1 MAKKKGEWDVVYVL
15 KNDCPAEELRYS
27 LRSVVKNFPY
37 NRIVFYGGCPEG
49 FKPDLGFI
57 YEQEGK
63 TAASKVVNTLR
74 FIVNEDM
81 LTENVWIF
89 NDDFFIMKP
98 YKLTTATLSG
108 TLEARLIRHEKKY
121 GYSDYARILRN
132 AKSALIKRGFDTL
145 SYEGH
150 TPMLFNRKMF
160 GEVLDEFGPE
170 IMYRSIYGNYF
181 KIPAITYGD
190 VKVKNLLIEP
200 DKDAELLSTWEKSFE
215 EGKVGEYIREKFP
228 APCKYEEVDDG
239 ESV

>member
-49 FKPDLGFI
+49 IKPDVYI
-57 YEQEGK
+57 PYEQKGK
-63 TAASKVVNTLR
+63 TGASKVTDTLNVVAR
-74 FIVNEDM
+74 DYE
-81 LTENVWIF
+81 LTENIWLF

-98 YKLTTATLSG
+98 YKLTKATISG
-108 TLEARLIRHEKKY
+108 TLEARLLRHEKKY
-121 GYSDYARILRN
+121 GYSDYSRLLRN
-132 AKSALIKRGFDTL
+132 AKSTLIKRGLDTL

-150 TPMLFNRKMF
+150 TPMLFNRAKLA
-160 GEVLDEFGPE
+160 EVLDEFGPE
-170 IMYRSIYGNYF
+170 IMVRSLYGNYF

-190 VKVKNLLIEP
+190 VKVKNLLKEP
-200 DKDAELLSTWEKSFE
+200 DKDAELLSTWDKSFE

-228 APCKYEEVDDG
+228 TPCKYEEVDDG